1 MRLRPVLALLA
12 TPLALL
18 GACRGSPTP
27 LPPPPVAAFGN
38 EYAALDD
45 NPWEPGVTSYGGV
58 GAAPGGSVMATAAPG
73 ASYPDSAYPV
83 DTGFAGTTYV
93 SPSGSPAD
101 VPYRVADG
109 AYVAEAPAEVFA
121 GPGTTYTS
129 PETYTYPETYA
140 SPGPSMSPGG
150 VPYAS
155 SPSYV
160 DPNAPV
166 ATQRVPAYQERP
178 WRWHSS
184 FAAAQEDA
192 RAQGKLILVVASN
205 PGCHLCEEFRTSV
218 VPARLREVASIAV
231 GYAYMANAP
240 ERPDLHRFVYGSLPG
255 AQLMPLVGFL
265 DADMGWIHGFWGR
278 RTPAQ
283 LSGDVA
289 QVRGFAPRIQNPW
302 IEVPVASPTVVP
314 TQPGSAWP
322 GETAPGET
330 PGPTQPV
337 ESFPATPGPSA
348 SPEPAWPAPVASRG
362 TGPAAEAPPSGRG
375 AGGMPSDPPGFNP
388 APPPVAPG
396 ALLPTSLVSGEMG
409 PELPAALSA
418 DAGPWGREQLLA
430 AYAQIRGKRYPA
442 AQDTLRA
449 ISERMPGS
457 ATAREAAKGGVAI
470 YNAKRMD
477 QATGAAER
485 ERFRERAERD
495 LAGTIWSGL
504 FGS

>member
-1 MRLRPVLALLA
+1 MRLRPVLAFLA

-58 GAAPGGSVMATAAPG
+58 GAAPGGTGMIATP
-73 ASYPDSAYPV
+73 SPTTTYPDT
-83 DTGFAGTTYV
+83 TGFAGTTYV
-93 SPSGSPAD
+93 SPSGAPVE

-109 AYVAEAPAEVFA
+109 AYVADAPSEVFA

-129 PETYTYPETYA
+129 PDAYPS
-140 SPGPSMSPGG
+140 SPPMT
-150 VPYAS
+150 S

-160 DPNAPV
+160 DPDAPV
-166 ATQRVPAYQERP
+166 VMQRVPAFQERP
-178 WRWHSS
+178 WRWHTS

-192 RAQGKLILVVASN
+192 RSQGKLILVVASN

-218 VPARLREVASIAV
+218 VPARMREVASIAV
-231 GYAYMANAP
+231 GYAYMANTP
-240 ERPDLHRFVYGSLPG
+240 ERPDLHRFIYGSLPG

-265 DADMGWIHGFWGR
+265 DADMGWVHGFWGR

-302 IEVPVASPTVVP
+302 IEVPVAQPTPVQP
-314 TQPGSAWP
+314 QPGQVWP
-322 GETAPGET
+322 REDV
-330 PGPTQPV
+330 GPPQPM
-337 ESFPATPGPSA
+337 ESFPATPGTVSPGTVAPGSTVT
-348 SPEPAWPAPVASRG
+348 PEPAWPAPVASA
-362 TGPAAEAPPSGRG
+362 GPGPSVEAPPGGRG
-375 AGGMPSDPPGFNP
+375 AGGMPLDPPGFNP

-396 ALLPTSLVSGEMG
+396 ALLPTSLVSGEAG

-418 DAGPWGREQLLA
+418 DAGPWGRQQLLA

-442 AQDTLRA
+442 AQDTLRG

-477 QATGAAER
+477 QAASASER